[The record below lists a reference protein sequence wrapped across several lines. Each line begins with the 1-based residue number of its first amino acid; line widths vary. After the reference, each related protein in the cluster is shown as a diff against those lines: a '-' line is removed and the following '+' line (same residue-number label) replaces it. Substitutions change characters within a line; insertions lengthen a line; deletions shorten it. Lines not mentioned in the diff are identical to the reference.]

1 MGRDVDLIVHGAGQ
15 LLTLAGVAGPRSGHA
30 MAELGLV
37 SAGAVAIADGRIVA
51 AGTTSEIRRAYRA
64 SREIDASGR
73 VVLPGLVDAHT
84 HLIFSG
90 SRQDEFERRIGGAT
104 YLEMMA
110 AGGGIVSS
118 VRATR
123 SASLDGLVDEARPRL
138 QRMLAHGT
146 TTAEAKTGYGL
157 NTAEEIKS
165 LQAIQRLNGAQP
177 IELVPTFLG
186 AHAVPEEYVGR
197 DDDYAELIVNEM
209 LPAVIEVAR
218 LPAPRHPG
226 LFCDAF
232 CDEGA
237 FTLEQTR
244 RILSAAKALG
254 MPLKLHADEFAHLGA
269 ARLAA
274 ELGATSADHLLRTPP
289 QDVAAM
295 ADAGVVAVL
304 LPGTP
309 FGLGQHEYADARTM
323 IAAGLPVAL
332 GTDLNP
338 GTCYCESLPMIMAL
352 ACRYMRMTPAEALV
366 ACTVNAACAIG
377 RGADLGR
384 LQAGYAADLLILDTD
399 DYRHLAYRFGSSLV
413 QTVIKRGRV
422 VFSALQA

>member
-1 MGRDVDLIVHGAGQ
+1 
-15 LLTLAGVAGPRSGHA
+15 

-37 SAGAVAIADGRIVA
+37 SAGAVAVADGRIVA
-51 AGTTSEIRRAYRA
+51 TGTTSEIRRALSA
-64 SREIDASGR
+64 SREIDAGGR

-84 HLIFSG
+84 HLIFAG

-104 YLEMMA
+104 YLEIMA
-110 AGGGIVSS
+110 AGGGIMSS

-123 SASLDGLVDEARPRL
+123 SASLEELIEQALPRL

-157 NTAEEIKS
+157 NTADEVKS
-165 LQAIQRLNGAQP
+165 LQAIRRLNASQP

-186 AHAVPEEYVGR
+186 AHAVPEEYAGR
-197 DDDYAELIVNEM
+197 DDDYVELIMKEM
-209 LPAVIEVAR
+209 LPAVAKAAPP
-218 LPAPRHPG
+218 PAPGRPG
-226 LFCDAF
+226 LFCDVF
-232 CDEGA
+232 CDDGA

-244 RILSAAKALG
+244 RILSAAGALG
-254 MPLKLHADEFAHLGA
+254 MPLKVHADEFAHLGA

-274 ELGATSADHLLRTPP
+274 ELGAISADHLLRTPP
-289 QDVAAM
+289 EDVAAM
-295 ADAGVVAVL
+295 ASAGVVAVL

-309 FGLGQHEYADARTM
+309 FGLGQHEYANARAM

-338 GTCYCESLPMIMAL
+338 GTCYCESLPMMMAL

-384 LQAGYAADLLILDTD
+384 LQAGYAADLLILNTD
-399 DYRHLAYRFGSSLV
+399 DYRQLAYHFGSSPV
-413 QTVIKRGRV
+413 QTVIKRGQV
-422 VFSALQA
+422 VFSSPQA

>member
-1 MGRDVDLIVHGAGQ
+1 
-15 LLTLAGVAGPRSGHA
+15 

-37 SAGAVAIADGRIVA
+37 SAGAVAVADGRIVA
-51 AGTTSEIRRAYRA
+51 TGTTSEIRRALSA
-64 SREIDASGR
+64 SREIDAGGR

-84 HLIFSG
+84 HLVFAG

-104 YLEMMA
+104 YLEIMA
-110 AGGGIVSS
+110 AGGGIMSS

-123 SASLDGLVDEARPRL
+123 SASLEELIDQALPRL

-157 NTAEEIKS
+157 NTADEVKS
-165 LQAIQRLNGAQP
+165 LQAIRRLNASQP

-186 AHAVPEEYVGR
+186 AHAVPEEYAGR
-197 DDDYAELIVNEM
+197 DDDYVELIVKEM
-209 LPAVIEVAR
+209 LPAIAKAAPP
-218 LPAPRHPG
+218 PAPGRPG
-226 LFCDAF
+226 LFCDVF
-232 CDEGA
+232 CDDGA

-244 RILSAAKALG
+244 RILSAAGALA
-254 MPLKLHADEFAHLGA
+254 MPLKVHADEFAHLGA

-274 ELGATSADHLLRTPP
+274 ELGAISADHLLRTPP
-289 QDVAAM
+289 EDVAAM
-295 ADAGVVAVL
+295 ASAGVMAVL

-309 FGLGQHEYADARTM
+309 FGLGLHEYADARAM

-338 GTCYCESLPMIMAL
+338 GTCYCESLPMMMAL
-352 ACRYMRMTPAEALV
+352 ACRYMRMTPAEALA

-377 RGADLGR
+377 CGADLGR

-399 DYRHLAYRFGSSLV
+399 DYRQLAYHFGSSLV
-413 QTVIKRGRV
+413 QTVIKRGQV
-422 VFSALQA
+422 VFESPQAWKRT

>member
-1 MGRDVDLIVHGAGQ
+1 
-15 LLTLAGVAGPRSGHA
+15 

-37 SAGAVAIADGRIVA
+37 SAGAVAVADGRIVA
-51 AGTTSEIRRAYRA
+51 TGTTSEIRRALSA
-64 SREIDASGR
+64 SREIDAGGR

-84 HLIFSG
+84 HLIFAG

-104 YLEMMA
+104 YLEIMA
-110 AGGGIVSS
+110 AGGGIMSS
-118 VRATR
+118 VGATR
-123 SASLDGLVDEARPRL
+123 SASLEELIEQALPRL

-157 NTAEEIKS
+157 NTADEVKS
-165 LQAIQRLNGAQP
+165 LQAIRRLNASQP

-186 AHAVPEEYVGR
+186 AHAVPEEYAGR
-197 DDDYAELIVNEM
+197 DDDYVELIMKEM
-209 LPAVIEVAR
+209 LPAVAKAAPP
-218 LPAPRHPG
+218 PAPGRPG
-226 LFCDAF
+226 LFCDVF
-232 CDEGA
+232 CDDGA

-244 RILSAAKALG
+244 RILSAAGALG
-254 MPLKLHADEFAHLGA
+254 MPLKVHADEFAHLGA

-274 ELGATSADHLLRTPP
+274 ELGAISADHLLRTPP
-289 QDVAAM
+289 EDVAAM
-295 ADAGVVAVL
+295 ASAGVVAVL

-309 FGLGQHEYADARTM
+309 FGLGQHEYANARAM

-338 GTCYCESLPMIMAL
+338 GTCYCESLPMMMAL

-384 LQAGYAADLLILDTD
+384 LQAGYAADLLILNTD
-399 DYRHLAYRFGSSLV
+399 DYRQLAYHFGSSPV
-413 QTVIKRGRV
+413 QTVIKRGQV
-422 VFSALQA
+422 VFSSPQA